1 MIMTF
6 KWEMQPLFLLEDMSA
21 NKPWVSTNVGSVG
34 ELEVGIISTTLAK
47 ALASS
52 LFKIL
57 QDSSL
62 KNRLGKQGATQWA
75 AEFSTAIVY
84 KRWHELILAAIKS

>member
-1 MIMTF
+1 MTS
-6 KWEMQPLFLLEDMSA
+6 KREIQPLFLLEAISA
-21 NKPWVSTNVGSVG
+21 NNSLVSKNVGCAS
-34 ELEVGIISTTLAK
+34 ELQGGIISTTLAK
-47 ALASS
+47 GLASS

-84 KRWHELILAAIKS
+84 KRWHELTLTAIKN